1 MDHNVKKTALYNS
14 HIKLG
19 AKMISYSGFYMPL
32 QYVSSLIEHMSVR
45 KNVGIFDVSHMGK
58 FILKGKNSHNF
69 LQYFTTNDLSN
80 IKTGQAQYS
89 CFINH
94 LGGIIDDLVI
104 YKISEEKFLLI
115 VNAANIEKNKKWI
128 NDHLNYQNLTFIDS
142 SQEYSL
148 LAIQGPKSLSS
159 IQKLTNI
166 SLSKIPFYCFEIGK
180 FSEIDNVLISCTG
193 YTGSK
198 GVEIYIRNEYAENI
212 WNEILKIGESFQIKP
227 CGIASRDSLR
237 LEMGYRLYGQELSE
251 EITPIEAGLSWI
263 TKFNKKFIGREILLK
278 QKKKE
283 TIKVYTFSCR
293 KKGKI
298 PRSGYSFKN
307 EKNFTVG
314 KVTSGGYSPVLKKG
328 IGLGY
333 IKKNNWSL
341 DKNSIFVSIRNRN
354 IPIQIVKLPF
364 IKKHRNILY
373 FLIST

>member
-1 MDHNVKKTALYNS
+1 MMDHNVKKTVLYKN

-32 QYVSSLIEHMSVR
+32 QYVSSLIEHMTVR
-45 KNVGIFDVSHMGK
+45 TNVGIFDVSHMGK
-58 FILKGKNSHNF
+58 FILKGKNSHKF

-89 CFINH
+89 CFINQ

-115 VNAANIEKNKKWI
+115 VNAANIDKNKKWI
-128 NDHLNYQNLTFIDS
+128 NDHLNHQDLTFIDL

-166 SLSKIPFYCFEIGK
+166 SLSKIPFYYFEIGK
-180 FSEIDNVLISCTG
+180 FSEIDDVLISRTG

-198 GVEIYIRNEYAENI
+198 GVEIFIRNKHAENI
-212 WNEILKIGESFQIKP
+212 WNEILKIGESFQIRP
-227 CGIASRDSLR
+227 CGIASRNSLR

-251 EITPIEAGLSWI
+251 KITPIEAGLSWI
-263 TKFNKKFIGREILLK
+263 TKFNKKFIGREILWK
-278 QKKKE
+278 QKKEGNYNKFISFLVE
-283 TIKVYTFSCR
+283 

-298 PRSGYSFKN
+298 PRSGYVLKN
-307 EKNFTVG
+307 AKNSTIG
-314 KVTSGGYSPVLKKG
+314 IVTSGVYSPVLKKG

-333 IKKNNWSL
+333 LTKNNCDL
-341 DKNSIFVSIRNRN
+341 DKNFIFVSIRNKN

-364 IKKHRNILY
+364 LKKI
-373 FLIST
+373 

>member
-32 QYVSSLIEHMSVR
+32 QYVSSLLEHMAVR
-45 KNVGIFDVSHMGK
+45 KSVGIFDVSHMGK

-69 LQYFTTNDLSN
+69 LQYLTTNDLSN

-89 CFINH
+89 CLINH

-115 VNAANIEKNKKWI
+115 VNATNIDKNKKWI
-128 NDHLNYQNLTFIDS
+128 KNHLNHQDLIFIDS

-180 FSEIDNVLISCTG
+180 FAEIDNVLISRTG

-198 GVEIYIRNEYAENI
+198 GVEIYIRNEYVENI
-212 WNEILKIGESFQIKP
+212 WNEILKIGDSFQIKP

-263 TKFNKKFIGREILLK
+263 TKFNKKFIGRKILWK
-278 QKKKE
+278 QKKEGNYKKFISFLIE
-283 TIKVYTFSCR
+283 

-298 PRSGYSFKN
+298 PRSGYLFKD

-314 KVTSGGYSPVLKKG
+314 KVTSGVYSPVLKKG

-333 IKKNNWSL
+333 ITKNNWNL
-341 DKNSIFVSIRNRN
+341 DKNSIFVSIRKRN

-364 IKKHRNILY
+364 LKK
-373 FLIST
+373 T

>member
-1 MDHNVKKTALYNS
+1 MMDHNVKKTALYNS

-32 QYVSSLIEHMSVR
+32 QYVSSLIEHMAVR

-58 FILKGKNSHNF
+58 FILKGKNSYNF

-80 IKTGQAQYS
+80 IKIGQAQYS

-94 LGGIIDDLVI
+94 SGGIIDDLVI

-128 NDHLNYQNLTFIDS
+128 NDHLNHQNLTFIDS

-180 FSEIDNVLISCTG
+180 FAEIDNVLISRTG

-237 LEMGYRLYGQELSE
+237 LEMGYRLYGQDLYE
-251 EITPIEAGLSWI
+251 EVTPIEAGLSWI
-263 TKFNKKFIGREILLK
+263 TKFNKKFIGKEILWK
-278 QKKKE
+278 QKKEGNYKKFISFLVE
-283 TIKVYTFSCR
+283 

-298 PRSGYSFKN
+298 PRSGYSFKDK
-307 EKNFTVG
+307 KNSTVG
-314 KVTSGGYSPVLKKG
+314 RVTSGGYSPVLKKG

-333 IKKNNWSL
+333 ITKNNWNL

-364 IKKHRNILY
+364 LKK
-373 FLIST
+373 T

>member
-1 MDHNVKKTALYNS
+1 MMDHNIQKTILYNN

-19 AKMISYSGFYMPL
+19 AKMIPYSGFYMPL
-32 QYVSSLIEHMSVR
+32 QYVSSLIEHMAVR
-45 KNVGIFDVSHMGK
+45 KNVGLFDISHMGK

-80 IKTGQAQYS
+80 IKIGQAQYS
-89 CFINH
+89 CFINS

-115 VNAANIEKNKKWI
+115 VNAANIDKNKKWI
-128 NDHLNYQNLTFIDS
+128 NDHLNHQDLIFTDS
-142 SQEYSL
+142 SKKYSL

-180 FSEIDNVLISCTG
+180 FAEVDNVLISRTG

-212 WNEILKIGESFQIKP
+212 WNEILKIGKDFQIIP

-251 EITPIEAGLSWI
+251 EITPIDAGLSWI

-278 QKKKE
+278 QKKEGNYKKFISFLVE
-283 TIKVYTFSCR
+283 
-293 KKGKI
+293 KKGKL
-298 PRSGYSFKN
+298 PRSGYLLKDKKN
-307 EKNFTVG
+307 STIG
-314 KVTSGGYSPVLKKG
+314 KVTSGAYSPVLEKG

-333 IKKNNWSL
+333 ITVNNWNL
-341 DKNSIFVSIRNRN
+341 DNNLIFISIRKRN

-364 IKKHRNILY
+364 LKK
-373 FLIST
+373 T